1 MIESR
6 LVIAW
11 AWEAEHRGKVIRCW
25 RKLWSVMV
33 MFITLI
39 GGEFHECIKMSKH
52 IKLCNLN
59 MCRFLSVNYTIE
71 LREKIMGSIY

>member
-1 MIESR
+1 
-6 LVIAW
+6 
-11 AWEAEHRGKVIRCW
+11 
-25 RKLWSVMV
+25 MV

-59 MCRFLSVNYTIE
+59 MCRFLSVNYTSIE
-71 LREKIMGSIY
+71 LHEKNNGFHLLVICFVGRMLYK